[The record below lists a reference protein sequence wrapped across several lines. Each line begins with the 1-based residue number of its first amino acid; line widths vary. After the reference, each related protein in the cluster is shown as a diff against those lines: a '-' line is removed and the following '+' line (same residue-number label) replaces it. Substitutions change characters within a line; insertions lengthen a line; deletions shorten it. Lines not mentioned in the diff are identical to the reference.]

1 LQSFYGI
8 GSDSFILNCKLNPFF
23 SRKIRL
29 RSRIKKDEEFMTK
42 RIAIGSDH
50 AGFEDKE
57 RIKQQLDELGV
68 EYEDVGT
75 NSTESVDYPV
85 YARKVAE
92 KVANGEVEQGILVC
106 GSGNGMQIAAN
117 KVRGIRAA
125 LAWNEETAKL
135 ARQHNDAN
143 VLSVPARM
151 ISPEEESKIV
161 ESFLEAE
168 FEGGR
173 HARRVDK
180 ISDLEK

>member
-1 LQSFYGI
+1 
-8 GSDSFILNCKLNPFF
+8 
-23 SRKIRL
+23 
-29 RSRIKKDEEFMTK
+29 MTR
-42 RIAIGSDH
+42 RIAIGADH

-57 RIKQQLDELGV
+57 KIKRQLESLGV

-75 NSTESVDYPV
+75 DSTESVDYPI
-85 YARKVAE
+85 YAQKVAE
-92 KVANGEVEQGILVC
+92 KVSSGEVERGILVC

-125 LAWNEETAKL
+125 LAWNEETARL

-151 ISPEEESKIV
+151 ISPEEVSEVIESY
-161 ESFLEAE
+161 LDAE

-173 HARRVDK
+173 HARRVDE
-180 ISDLEK
+180 ISELEK

>member
-1 LQSFYGI
+1 MKIVI
-8 GSDSFILNCKLNPFF
+8 G
-23 SRKIRL
+23 
-29 RSRIKKDEEFMTK
+29 
-42 RIAIGSDH
+42 ADH

-57 RIKQQLDELGV
+57 KVKKELDAMGV

-75 NSTESVDYPV
+75 NSNESVDYPI

-92 KVANGEVEQGILVC
+92 KVAKGEAEQGILIC

-117 KVRGIRAA
+117 KIRGVRAA
-125 LAWNEETAKL
+125 LAWNEETARL

-151 ISPEEESKIV
+151 IPFEEVSKIIK
-161 ESFLEAE
+161 SYLAAD

-173 HARRVDK
+173 HARRVDEIK
-180 ISDLEK
+180 ELEK

>member
-1 LQSFYGI
+1 MM
-8 GSDSFILNCKLNPFF
+8 
-23 SRKIRL
+23 R
-29 RSRIKKDEEFMTK
+29 
-42 RIAIGSDH
+42 RIAIGADH

-57 RIKQQLDELGV
+57 KIKRQLEALGV

-75 NSTESVDYPV
+75 NSTESVDYPI
-85 YARKVAE
+85 YAQKVAE
-92 KVANGEVEQGILVC
+92 KMASGAVERGILVC

-117 KVRGIRAA
+117 KVHGIRAA
-125 LAWNEETAKL
+125 LAWNEETARL

-151 ISPEEESKIV
+151 ISPEEVANVV
-161 ESFLEAE
+161 ESYLNAD

-173 HARRVDK
+173 HARRVDE

>member
-1 LQSFYGI
+1 
-8 GSDSFILNCKLNPFF
+8 
-23 SRKIRL
+23 
-29 RSRIKKDEEFMTK
+29 MTR

-57 RIKQQLDELGV
+57 KIKRQLDELGI

-92 KVANGEVEQGILVC
+92 KVASGEAEQGILVC

-117 KVRGIRAA
+117 KVRGVRAA
-125 LAWNEETAKL
+125 LAWNEETARL

-151 ISPEEESKIV
+151 ISPEEVSKVIESYLK
-161 ESFLEAE
+161 AE

-173 HARRVDK
+173 HARRISE

>member
-1 LQSFYGI
+1 
-8 GSDSFILNCKLNPFF
+8 
-23 SRKIRL
+23 
-29 RSRIKKDEEFMTK
+29 MTK

-57 RIKQQLDELGV
+57 KIKRQLDELGI

-85 YARKVAE
+85 YAQKVAE

-117 KVRGIRAA
+117 KVRGVRAA
-125 LAWNEETAKL
+125 LAWNEETARL

-151 ISPEEESKIV
+151 ISPEEVSKVIESYLK
-161 ESFLEAE
+161 AE

-173 HARRVDK
+173 HARRIGE

>member
-1 LQSFYGI
+1 M
-8 GSDSFILNCKLNPFF
+8 K
-23 SRKIRL
+23 
-29 RSRIKKDEEFMTK
+29 
-42 RIAIGSDH
+42 IAIGADH

-57 RIKQQLDELGV
+57 KIKRQLDELGI

-85 YARKVAE
+85 YAKKVAE
-92 KVANGEVEQGILVC
+92 KVSSGEAEQGILVC

-117 KVRGIRAA
+117 KVRGVRAA
-125 LAWNEETAKL
+125 LAWNAETARL

-151 ISPEEESKIV
+151 IPPEEVAKIIK
-161 ESFLEAE
+161 SWLDAD

-173 HARRVDK
+173 HARRVDE
-180 ISDLEK
+180 ISDLEKA